1 VTAPQRQTRRP
12 NALLLVLF
20 RLPVWVYRLR
30 LGWLLGHRFLMI
42 THQGRRTGKVR
53 HTVLEVLRQDHATGE
68 FIVVAGYGK
77 TSDWYRNIQ
86 ATPAL
91 EIHVG
96 GRRFTPIQ
104 RFLTPQEVYKEFE
117 DYEARHPRTAR
128 TLAGMIGL
136 EYDGSEGQRRTL
148 ATELP
153 MIALSP
159 R

>member
-1 VTAPQRQTRRP
+1 MAPQRQTRRP
-12 NALLLVLF
+12 NALLLLLF
-20 RLPVWVYRLR
+20 RLPVWIYCLR

-42 THQGRRTGKVR
+42 THRGRRTGKVR
-53 HTVLEVLRQDHATGE
+53 RTVLEVLRQDRATGE
-68 FIVVAGYGK
+68 FIVVSGYGK
-77 TSDWYRNIQ
+77 ASDWYRNIQ

-104 RFLTPQEVYKEFE
+104 RSLTPVEVYKEFE

-128 TLAGMIGL
+128 TFAGMIGL
-136 EYDGSEGQRRTL
+136 EYDGSEDQRRTFT
-148 ATELP
+148 AELP

-159 R
+159 Q